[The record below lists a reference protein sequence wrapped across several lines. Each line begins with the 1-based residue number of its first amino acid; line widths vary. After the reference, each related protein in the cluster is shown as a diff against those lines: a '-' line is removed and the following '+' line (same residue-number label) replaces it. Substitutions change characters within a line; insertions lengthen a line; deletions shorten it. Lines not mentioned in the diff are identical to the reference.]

1 MINLSARLACA
12 ERDKIDD
19 IGRGGPA
26 STVSPRRARTDWM
39 PLDAD
44 AMVKPSLGTL
54 LGGHRKD
61 TITDITRI

>member
-1 MINLSARLACA
+1 MG
-12 ERDKIDD
+12 DKTDV

-26 STVSPRRARTDWM
+26 TTFFPRAFPDWM

-54 LGGHRKD
+54 LGGRSKD
-61 TITDITRI
+61 SITDITRI